1 MGYLYWTQLAALEL
15 QRRKRQLETV
25 LRLAGDD
32 LAARHRVSRKFIY
45 QQTDKARLA
54 LDDAFLAAGL
64 ARRDSV

>member
-32 LAARHRVSRKFIY
+32 LAAQHQANEELKEVLDLESWFTDISRLPSRVP
-45 QQTDKARLA
+45 
-54 LDDAFLAAGL
+54 
-64 ARRDSV
+64 